1 MKAKKLILLVP
12 MLLSLAACNGSNDSI
27 AGTYSFQLG
36 SNEGTHAG
44 IHLMLSDEFYTDGD
58 LETPAKKFSLTFDIK
73 GQDEG
78 SDMFS
83 TIGSIAELM
92 GEDDEDSSESS
103 SEVSSSS
110 ETSSSSEVTSES
122 ESSSEDPDVSL
133 HGYYRMLEL
142 ELDDGSK
149 VNYLSMGINVLDE
162 YEISPFI
169 VEKIMYATYSDDAVT
184 VVVPVSIKDLFYQL
198 YWYGYRISGL
208 SSLLNPVK
216 LPEENPLLKYNTV
229 GTKPTAEQAKD
240 IAAYQKKRQ
249 EDYKAGVIT
258 NYEAGEEIYND
269 YFVYH
274 TLSMGLN
281 KQ

>member
-12 MLLSLAACNGSNDSI
+12 MLLSLAACNGSKDSI

-36 SNEGTHAG
+36 SNEGTHAA
-44 IHLMLSDEFYTDGD
+44 IHLMLSDDPYSDGD
-58 LETPAKKFSLTFDIK
+58 LDTPAKKFSLTFDIK
-73 GQDEG
+73 GEDDG
-78 SDMFS
+78 NDMFS
-83 TIGSIAELM
+83 TIGTIAELL
-92 GEDDEDSSESS
+92 GGDEDTSESS
-103 SEVSSSS
+103 SETTSSS
-110 ETSSSSEVTSES
+110 ETSSTEATSSEATTSES
-122 ESSSEDPDVSL
+122 PDVSV

-142 ELDDGSK
+142 SLDDGST
-149 VNYLSMGINVLDE
+149 VNYLSMGISILDE

-198 YWYGYRISGL
+198 YWYGYRISSL

-249 EDYKAGVIT
+249 ADAKEGIIT
-258 NYEAGEEIYND
+258 NYEEGEEIYND

-281 KQ
+281 KR

>member
-12 MLLSLAACNGSNDSI
+12 MLLSLAACNGSKDSI

-36 SNEGTHAG
+36 SNEGTHAA
-44 IHLMLSDEFYTDGD
+44 IHLMLSDDQYSDGNLD
-58 LETPAKKFSLTFDIK
+58 TPAKKFSLTFDIK
-73 GQDEG
+73 GEDDG
-78 SDMFS
+78 NDMFS
-83 TIGSIAELM
+83 TIGTIAELL
-92 GEDDEDSSESS
+92 GGDEDTSESS
-103 SEVSSSS
+103 SETTSSS
-110 ETSSSSEVTSES
+110 ETSSTEATSSEATTSES
-122 ESSSEDPDVSL
+122 PDVSV

-142 ELDDGSK
+142 SLDDGST
-149 VNYLSMGINVLDE
+149 VNYLSMGISILDE

-198 YWYGYRISGL
+198 YWYGYRISSL

-249 EDYKAGVIT
+249 ADAKEGIIT
-258 NYEAGEEIYND
+258 NYEEGEEIYND

-281 KQ
+281 KR